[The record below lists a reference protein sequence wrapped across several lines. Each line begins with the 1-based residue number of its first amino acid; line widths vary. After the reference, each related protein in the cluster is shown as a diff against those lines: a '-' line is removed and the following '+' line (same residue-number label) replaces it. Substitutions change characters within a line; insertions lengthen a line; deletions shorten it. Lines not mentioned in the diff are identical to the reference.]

1 MLNQA
6 GERYV
11 QAYEVYDKSD
21 DIEEQELFVYD
32 SNGQEIEHIK
42 QKDFRDESAYA
53 SFILYSDNRV
63 SYFDYMPRRYPYTV
77 EYISETVTPN
87 TIFIREWEPLEGYRV
102 STESTASIHYPEGI
116 SLRWKSRNLEN
127 YDIQVDSVGK
137 ELKFQAK
144 ILPVYNV
151 KHIHPHSAPLHLEF
165 LFP

>member
-1 MLNQA
+1 MPLFEIINAMYSLRILMKKVITRRVVTVLNQA

-102 STESTASIHYPEGI
+102 STEKKYG
-116 SLRWKSRNLEN
+116 
-127 YDIQVDSVGK
+127 
-137 ELKFQAK
+137 
-144 ILPVYNV
+144 
-151 KHIHPHSAPLHLEF
+151 
-165 LFP
+165 